1 MQKFWGCGKSSTKR
15 EVYSIIGLTQE
26 QGKSQINNLTLH
38 FKEKKKR
45 HKISRRKKIT

>member
-15 EVYSIIGLTQE
+15 EVYSIISPTQE

-38 FKEKKKR
+38 FKEKKKGT
-45 HKISRRKKIT
+45 KSVEGKK